1 MKEYRFLSYVS
12 LFLVISML
20 SCNELHHE
28 FQLFEQLPSDDT
40 GISFSNTITENDSVN
55 VLDYYYCY
63 NGGGVA
69 VGDFDN
75 DSLTDVFFSGNMV
88 SSRLYLNQGDFQFQD
103 ITESAGLNTSDWIT
117 GVSVVDINADGWLD
131 IYLNVAGPTS
141 GSHYPNL
148 LFINQGIQQDGLL
161 RFQEAAQEYG
171 LADPSYSVQSAFF
184 DYDRDGDLD
193 MYLMTNTVN
202 FVDKSYVHDKDYPLT
217 EGLTA
222 DKLYQNT
229 GVSDSLGHPFFVDVS
244 EAAGI
249 THEGYGLGLAIDD
262 LNADGWPDVYVA
274 NDFMPNDLIYIN
286 QGDGSFEDQAGNGQ
300 RHQSYNGMG
309 VDISDVN
316 NDFLP
321 DIMVVD
327 MLPEN
332 NERRKTTI
340 AEMNYERFR
349 RELGAGYIPQFM
361 RNTLQINRGNDP
373 EGITQF
379 ADVSQLSG
387 VHATDWSWA
396 PLFADFD
403 NDGLRDIYITNGF
416 VKDITNL
423 DFGRYVA
430 SSTVFGTELH
440 KKERKKELA
449 AQLKSVKV
457 SNYLYQ
463 NTGDFAFVDQ
473 SEVWGIHKPSFS
485 NGAAYADLDNDGDLD
500 LIVNNI
506 NEEAYIFRNRS
517 EKKEEKNSYLKL
529 RLKGNAQ
536 NPVGIGAK
544 VFVYQGERRQY
555 YYHMPVRG
563 YLSSVQAPLHIGL
576 GQQQQADSIRIV
588 WPDGKQ
594 QLLKNVQS
602 AQEVVLDYQQAHP
615 VSGQKTISKPDALFT
630 KVNDSCKVH
639 YQHQENEHIDFYAE
653 PLLPKMYSQ
662 GGPGIAVGQID
673 GQPGTDFVLG
683 GAKGFA
689 ATLFLQNRD
698 GSFAK
703 KTMMTDEAEHE
714 DMGMLLFDYDNDGDD
729 DLYVVSGGSE
739 FKAGTSAYQD
749 RLYDNNGQGNFR
761 LAQEILPEITASG
774 SCVVGSDYDQDGD
787 IDLFVGGR
795 YLPNAYPQAPQ
806 SYLLENNNK
815 RFYDIADEVN
825 GLSEV
830 GMVNAA
836 LWTDFDN
843 DGWTDLIV
851 AGEWMP
857 ISFFQNQQ
865 GDLINITEELGF
877 EDTHG
882 WWSSIQAV
890 DLDLDGDMDYVLG
903 NMGTNI
909 DYAPSDEKPLNVY
922 AYDYDANGKLDPL
935 LTRYLVN
942 REDEQAIYPF
952 HSRDDI
958 FRQLVPLK
966 KSFQGYEEFAS
977 SEVGEIIPTEL
988 LSKAEKFEA
997 SHFESCILINEG
1009 GDGFTMRPLPVEAQ
1023 FSAVY
1028 GIQSDDFNA
1037 DGFPDLLLSGNS
1049 YANEILYGW
1058 QDASL
1063 GLLLIG
1069 DGTGDFKPL
1078 TPQESGLYL
1087 KGDTRGLAM
1096 MHDLYDRQLL
1106 IATVNSDSL
1115 QLLSPNNRGE
1125 QKLLQAEAQDAYALI
1140 EYQNGAVAKHEFH
1153 YGSAY
1158 LSQSAR
1164 TISIAQSVKS
1174 VRIIDYQGRERKLDF

>member
-12 LFLVISML
+12 LFVVTSML
-20 SCNELHHE
+20 SCSELHHE
-28 FQLFEQLPSDDT
+28 FQLFEQLSSDDT

-69 VGDFDN
+69 VGDFNN
-75 DSLTDVFFSGNMV
+75 DSLVDIFFSGNMV
-88 SSRLYLNQGDFQFQD
+88 SSRLYLNQGNFQFQD
-103 ITESAGLNTSDWIT
+103 ITEESGINTASWVT
-117 GVSVVDINADGWLD
+117 GVSVVDINTDGWLD
-131 IYLNVAGPTS
+131 IYLNVAGS
-141 GSHYPNL
+141 KAEKSYPNL
-148 LFINQGIQQDGLL
+148 LFINQGIQQNGQLS
-161 RFQEAAQEYG
+161 FEEAAREYG
-171 LADPSYSVQSAFF
+171 LADTAYSVQSAFF

-217 EGLTA
+217 EGLTT
-222 DKLYQNT
+222 DKLYRNT
-229 GVSDSLGHPFFVDVS
+229 GVSDSLGHPLFIDIS

-249 THEGYGLGLAIDD
+249 MHEGYGLGIAIDD

-274 NDFMPNDLIYIN
+274 NDFMPNDLLYIN
-286 QGDGSFEDQAGNGQ
+286 QQDGSFREQAARSQ

-316 NDFLP
+316 NDLLP

-457 SNYLYQ
+457 SNFLYQ
-463 NTGDFAFVDQ
+463 NAGAFAFVDQ
-473 SEVWGIHKPSFS
+473 SAAWGIRKPSFS
-485 NGAAYADLDNDGDLD
+485 NGAAHADLDNDGDLD
-500 LIVNNI
+500 LVVNNI
-506 NEEAYIFRNRS
+506 NEEAFIFRNRS
-517 EKKEEKNSYLKL
+517 EEREEKNFYLRL
-529 RLKGNAQ
+529 RLKGSTQ
-536 NPVGIGAK
+536 NPGGIGAK
-544 VFVYQGERRQY
+544 LFVYQGENSQY

-563 YLSSVQAPLHIGL
+563 YLSSIHTPVHIGL
-576 GQQQQADSIRIV
+576 GTQQQVDSIKII

-594 QLLKNVQS
+594 QLLKSIQS
-602 AQEVVLDYQQAHP
+602 DQAVVFDYQQAHR
-615 VSGQKTISKPDALFT
+615 VNGQKSATKSSALFT
-630 KVNDSCKVH
+630 EVNDSCKVH
-639 YQHQENEHIDFYAE
+639 FQHQENTHIDFYSE

-673 GQPGTDFVLG
+673 GEPGDDFLLG

-698 GSFAK
+698 ASFAQQ
-703 KTMMTDEAEHE
+703 TWMPDEKEYE
-714 DMGMLLFDYDNDGDD
+714 DMGMLLFDYDEDGDN

-739 FKAGTSAYQD
+739 FKADTKAYQD
-749 RLYDNNGQGNFR
+749 RLYSNDGQGNFS
-761 LAQEILPEITASG
+761 LMPDALPQVTASG

-795 YLPNAYPQAPQ
+795 YLPNAYPKAPK
-806 SYLLENNNK
+806 SYLLENDKK
-815 RFYDIADEVN
+815 RFYDKTQEVE
-825 GLSEV
+825 GLSEL

-836 LWTDFDN
+836 SWTDFDN
-843 DGWTDLIV
+843 DGWIDLIV
-851 AGEWMP
+851 VGEWMP
-857 ISFFQNQQ
+857 VTFFQNQQ
-865 GDLINITEELGF
+865 GNLVNITEELGL
-877 EDTHG
+877 ENTQG

-890 DLDLDGDMDYVLG
+890 DLDMDGDMDYVLG
-903 NMGTNI
+903 NMGTNV
-909 DYAPSDEKPLNVY
+909 DYAPSDEKPLNIY

-942 REDEQAIYPF
+942 RDDEEAMYPF

-988 LSKAEKFEA
+988 LSKAEKFKA
-997 SHFESCILINEG
+997 SHFESIVLLNQG
-1009 GDGFTMRPLPVEAQ
+1009 GHKFAMRPLPVEAQ

-1037 DGFPDLLLSGNS
+1037 DGIPDLLLSGNS

-1063 GLLLIG
+1063 GVMLLG
-1069 DGTGDFKPL
+1069 DGKGGFDAL

-1087 KGDTRGLAM
+1087 KGDTRGLCM
-1096 MHDLYDRQLL
+1096 MHDLHDRKLF
-1106 IATVNSDSL
+1106 IAAVNADSL
-1115 QLLSPNNRGE
+1115 KILSPSRQAE
-1125 QKLLQAEAQDAYALI
+1125 QKLLQANPMDAYVLI
-1140 EYQNGAVAKHEFH
+1140 EYQNGSVAKHEFQ

-1164 TISIAQSVKS
+1164 TISISQTVKS
-1174 VRIIDYQGRERKLDF
+1174 IRIVDYQGRERKLDF